1 MYEEIERLNVEAQ
14 EYAKRLNVVLEE
26 VKRVIVGQ
34 KHVLNKLLICL
45 IADGH
50 VLLEG
55 VPGLAKTLMVKT
67 LSDTLTAKFVR
78 IQFTPDLLPADI
90 TGTKIYE
97 HRTAAFSTQKGPI
110 FSNFILADEINRAP
124 PKVQSALLEAMQE
137 RQVSIQ
143 GETFKLDTPFMVMA
157 TQNPIETE
165 GTYKL
170 PEAQVDRFT
179 LKLLIDYPNR
189 EEEKTII
196 QRNTQGI
203 EITPA
208 EVLTGDEVIEIQ
220 RFNQRIY
227 ADEKI
232 EDYVTE
238 LVDAT
243 RYPANYELGGDFEG
257 LIEYGASPR
266 ASIWLILTGKAHA
279 LLNERGYVI
288 PEDIKAVAHE
298 VLRHRLILTYEAEAE
313 GITSDNIIDKILA
326 TVKAP

>member
-1 MYEEIERLNVEAQ
+1 MQGKGIIMYEEIERLNVEAQ

-170 PEAQVDRFT
+170 PEAQ
-179 LKLLIDYPNR
+179 
-189 EEEKTII
+189 
-196 QRNTQGI
+196 
-203 EITPA
+203 
-208 EVLTGDEVIEIQ
+208 
-220 RFNQRIY
+220 
-227 ADEKI
+227 
-232 EDYVTE
+232 
-238 LVDAT
+238 
-243 RYPANYELGGDFEG
+243 
-257 LIEYGASPR
+257 
-266 ASIWLILTGKAHA
+266 
-279 LLNERGYVI
+279 
-288 PEDIKAVAHE
+288 
-298 VLRHRLILTYEAEAE
+298 
-313 GITSDNIIDKILA
+313 
-326 TVKAP
+326 